1 MMKNKVSLKIY
12 VTLES
17 LSNNRQRY
25 FEYNVL
31 LKIINGDEDLDIK
44 SVEN

>member
-12 VTLES
+12 VT

-31 LKIINGDEDLDIK
+31 LKIINIDEDLDIK
-44 SVEN
+44 SVES